1 MALRICAKCGKVVPR
16 VGVTYAGKI
25 YHKECFVCAYCGGPI
40 QRFVEVHDNAFYH
53 PECKPASGLLICA
66 YCRKPIT
73 GSSYRIDDKY
83 YHEQCYHQ
91 HLEKTCCICGEVIHS
106 RYFRDPWGN
115 YSHDL
120 HDGRKPSFCYACGRI
135 IAGGSWS
142 LGKDAE
148 LCAVCAPAAITTD
161 AAVEECRRKVISV
174 FRQLR
179 ITGVPE
185 NIPVALVPKG
195 QMNGHLGDIRYYKV
209 RDPQRA
215 DFHIRMTYGLPD
227 LYFRGVLAH
236 EMLHSWLALY
246 GRQVT
251 KDECEGF
258 CNLGEAFVYTM
269 EDTPLA
275 HYLLKQMYK
284 NADAVY
290 GDGYRLQKQR
300 YERLGWEGLLKSL
313 RYKQEP

>member
-16 VGVTYAGKI
+16 VGVTYAGKY
-25 YHKECFVCAYCGGPI
+25 YHKECFVCAYCGAPI
-40 QRFVEVHDNAFYH
+40 QRFVEVHDDAFYH

-142 LGKDAE
+142 LGKDAV

-161 AAVEECRRKVISV
+161 EAVEECRRKVISV
-174 FRQLR
+174 FRQLG

-185 NIPVALVPKG
+185 NIPVALVSKEEMG
-195 QMNGHLGDIRYYKV
+195 GHLGDIHYYKV

-251 KDECEGF
+251 QDECEGF
-258 CNLGEAFVYTM
+258 CNLGEAFVYTK

-300 YERLGWEGLLKSL
+300 YEKLGWEGLLKSL
-313 RYKQEP
+313 RYF

>member
-1 MALRICAKCGKVVPR
+1 MIASTMRLQNLVND
-16 VGVTYAGKI
+16 
-25 YHKECFVCAYCGGPI
+25 
-40 QRFVEVHDNAFYH
+40 QREIMHID
-53 PECKPASGLLICA
+53 
-66 YCRKPIT
+66 RKPHPSIFVQNSVMKIPFT
-73 GSSYRIDDKY
+73 EENTNVWVENSFVGPRW
-83 YHEQCYHQ
+83 
-91 HLEKTCCICGEVIHS
+91 HLT
-106 RYFRDPWGN
+106 
-115 YSHDL
+115 HD
-120 HDGRKPSFCYACGRI
+120 H
-135 IAGGSWS
+135 
-142 LGKDAE
+142 
-148 LCAVCAPAAITTD
+148 V
-161 AAVEECRRKVISV
+161 
-174 FRQLR
+174 

-251 KDECEGF
+251 TDECEGF
-258 CNLGEAFVYTM
+258 CNLGEAFVYTK

-300 YERLGWEGLLKSL
+300 YEKLGWEGLLKSL
-313 RYKQEP
+313 RYF